1 MPGTSSGRHTL
12 FKHVDDAMKRKSNL
26 GWQTG
31 FSLIEL
37 LVAIAIGLVIL
48 TAIGTAYINSTN
60 STRQREDQAELNDPA
75 RIVMRL
81 LRQNLVQ
88 AGYVD
93 IFDLDA
99 ANRARAASLFQPGND
114 VLSNL
119 FVRTPAVAPVTTPL
133 GILFE
138 GLTPI
143 FGCDGDMN
151 SSPNAI
157 ATAPPPAVQACGT
170 ANATRH
176 TLQIAYQG
184 IPENP
189 ANPTNSLLPTNVNT
203 GDGLDCLQQDA
214 PGLAVRPVVIN
225 RFSLTPLPIPAG
237 TSSELRCAGSGGA
250 AAQALAAGVEEFILR
265 YQMAAPGLAGNPVA
279 AGSSQQSY
287 ISATL
292 VSASAQG
299 WPGVTAVEVCM
310 VSATPVTRGA
320 AAAGTAQ
327 LQPTRPTCQRDAD
340 GAFLADIARNAGDT
354 RLWKRFTSVVSLRNA
369 VIATPL

>member
-1 MPGTSSGRHTL
+1 M
-12 FKHVDDAMKRKSNL
+12 FKHLDDPVSQKDKYRFQA
-26 GWQTG
+26 G

-37 LVAIAIGLVIL
+37 LVALAIGVVIL
-48 TAIGTAYINSTN
+48 TAIGAAYVNSTN
-60 STRQREDQAELNDPA
+60 SLRQREDQAELNDPA
-75 RIVMRL
+75 RVVMRL

-99 ANRARAASLFQPGND
+99 ANRARAASLFQPGNAA
-114 VLSNL
+114 LSNL

-133 GILFE
+133 TLLFD
-138 GLTPI
+138 GLTPV
-143 FGCDGDMN
+143 FGCDGAMAG
-151 SSPNAI
+151 SPNAI
-157 ATAPPPAVQACGT
+157 ATTAPPAAQACGT
-170 ANATRH
+170 ASATRH

-184 IPENP
+184 APQS
-189 ANPTNSLLPTNVNT
+189 AGNPTNSLLPTNAAT
-203 GDGLDCLQQDA
+203 GDGLDCLQQDT
-214 PGLAVRPVVIN
+214 PGGATRPVVIN
-225 RFSLTPLPIPAG
+225 RFSLSDLPTPAG
-237 TSSELRCAGSGGA
+237 ASSELRCGGSGGA

-265 YQMAAPGLAGNPVA
+265 YQMAAPGTLAAQVA
-279 AGSSQQSY
+279 AGSSQQAY

-299 WPGVTAVEVCM
+299 WAGVTAVEVCM

-320 AAAGTAQ
+320 AAPGTAE
-327 LQPTRPTCQRDAD
+327 LQPSRPTCQRDAN
-340 GAFLADIARNAGDT
+340 GAFLADIARTAGDT